1 VRRVEHDGQ
10 RHPQPG
16 GQRDRR
22 QRDRGGDPPP
32 APDQPQVH
40 LEPDDEHEQHE
51 PELGDDREVRPDVGG
66 EQHLRQVAWQ
76 QPQHARAEHDAAQD
90 LADDGGLA
98 QPHEQPA
105 HEPGDDDDDRDV
117 EEDERQY
124 VLGHAAPSRLFPTGA
139 G

>member
-1 VRRVEHDGQ
+1 MNMNSTSPSWAMTVRYGRTSAGNSS
-10 RHPQPG
+10 
-16 GQRDRR
+16 
-22 QRDRGGDPPP
+22 
-32 APDQPQVH
+32 
-40 LEPDDEHEQHE
+40 
-51 PELGDDREVRPDVGG
+51 
-66 EQHLRQVAWQ
+66 LRQVARQ
-76 QPQHARAEHDAAQD
+76 QPQHARAEHDPAQD